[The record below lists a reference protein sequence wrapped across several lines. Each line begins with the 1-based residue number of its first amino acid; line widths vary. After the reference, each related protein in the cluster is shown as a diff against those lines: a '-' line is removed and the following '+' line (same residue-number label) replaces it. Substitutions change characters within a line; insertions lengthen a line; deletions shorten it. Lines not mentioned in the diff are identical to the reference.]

1 MGDNRPIGVFD
12 SGVGGLT
19 VAGEIIK
26 ALPKEKLIYFGDT
39 ARVPYGSK
47 STETVNK
54 FACEIAE
61 FLRGFDVKAIVIACN
76 TVSSNSYNVLSEKF
90 DIPFIEVVS
99 PGVNACLAATK
110 NKKVGVI
117 GTPATIASGAY
128 EKKLKAA
135 DGEVEVYS
143 KACPLFVPLVE
154 DCLTEGDITALTVE
168 MYLKELKELG
178 IDSLILGCTHY
189 PIMKESIG
197 RFMGEGVN
205 IVNPASLTARTLKKY
220 LEDKSM
226 TGDLEEDAYPE
237 FYVSDLNREKFG
249 EICRLA
255 MGEVYDAKKIS
266 LENI

>member
-1 MGDNRPIGVFD
+1 MADNRPIGIFD

-26 ALPKEKLIYFGDT
+26 ALPNEKLIYFGDT

-47 STETVNK
+47 STDTVNK

-61 FLRGFDVKAIVIACN
+61 FLQGFDVKAIVIACN
-76 TVSSNSYNVLSEKF
+76 TVSSNSYDVLSEKF
-90 DIPFIEVVS
+90 DVPFIEVVS

-117 GTPATIASGAY
+117 GTPATVTSRAY
-128 EKKLKAA
+128 EKKLKAL
-135 DGEVEVYS
+135 DGEIEVYS

-154 DCLTEGDITALTVE
+154 ECLTYGEIASLTVK
-168 MYLKELKELG
+168 MYLEELKALG

-189 PIMKESIG
+189 PIMKECIG
-197 RFMGEGVN
+197 RFMGDNVN
-205 IVNPASLTARTLKKY
+205 IVNPARLSALTLKKY
-220 LEDKSM
+220 LEDNNI
-226 TGDLEEDAYPE
+226 TGDQRDNISPE
-237 FYVSDLNREKFG
+237 FYVSDLNQQKFG

-255 MGEVYDAKKIS
+255 MGDVYEARKIS
-266 LENI
+266 LGNI

>member
-1 MGDNRPIGVFD
+1 MADNRPVGIFD
-12 SGVGGLT
+12 SGVGGLS

-26 ALPKEKLIYFGDT
+26 ALPREKLIYFGDT

-61 FLRGFDVKAIVIACN
+61 FLQSFNVKAIVIACN
-76 TVSSNSYNVLSEKF
+76 TVSSNSYQCLRESF

-99 PGVNACLAATK
+99 PGVEACLAVSK
-110 NKKVGVI
+110 NKKIGVI
-117 GTPATIASGAY
+117 GTPATVASRAY

-135 DGEVEVYS
+135 DTEVEVYS

-154 DCLTEGDITALTVE
+154 ECLTEGEITRLTVE
-168 MYLKELKELG
+168 MYLAEFKEYG

-189 PIMKESIG
+189 PMMKESIA

-205 IVNPASLTARTLKKY
+205 IVNPARQCAYTLKKY
-220 LEDKSM
+220 LQDNNMINDSENH
-226 TGDLEEDAYPE
+226 ACPE
-237 FYVSDLNREKFG
+237 FYVSDLNQQKFG
-249 EICRLA
+249 EVCRLA
-255 MGEVYDAKKIS
+255 IGKVYEAKKIS